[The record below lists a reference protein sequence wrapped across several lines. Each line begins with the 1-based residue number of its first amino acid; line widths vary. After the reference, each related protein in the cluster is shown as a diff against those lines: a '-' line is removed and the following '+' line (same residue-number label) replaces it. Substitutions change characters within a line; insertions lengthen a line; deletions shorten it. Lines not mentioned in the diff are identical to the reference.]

1 MSDHTDTLTDTERA
15 DLGQVVQ
22 DAETAELS
30 LNTWHPCASCPN
42 PGKPCACSGRP
53 WLGPTMTR
61 HIESIVA
68 ARVAAARAEAWDE
81 GNEACCYP
89 AYTHLNPYRA
99 LIEGA
104 DQ

>member
-1 MSDHTDTLTDTERA
+1 MSDHTDTTLTDTERA

-30 LNTWHPCASCPN
+30 LNTWHPC
-42 PGKPCACSGRP
+42 
-53 WLGPTMTR
+53 
-61 HIESIVA
+61 
-68 ARVAAARAEAWDE
+68 
-81 GNEACCYP
+81 
-89 AYTHLNPYRA
+89 RA